1 MGLPPA
7 ISEPAELS
15 SETACL
21 PRPTAQ
27 NTPQTLGK
35 HWENLSQFWV
45 RSESICV
52 CLCVYGKKKG
62 TPHIKDTTLLDFR
75 CKNTNWILFS
85 LSSVDLKNCSILNK
99 KQHNFGVFQILL
111 LEENLKTCMPR
122 GGHIINETNYRLAN
136 AKNTLFSSTFTIRIL
151 PNQSETPLA
160 TQFSQNYSFCKIQ

>member
-1 MGLPPA
+1 MLFSNSSSDLEIASQIVNSRRPNICPLPA
-7 ISEPAELS
+7 KI
-15 SETACL
+15 
-21 PRPTAQ
+21 
-27 NTPQTLGK
+27 
-35 HWENLSQFWV
+35 W
-45 RSESICV
+45 
-52 CLCVYGKKKG
+52 KKKG
-62 TPHIKDTTLLDFR
+62 TPHIKDTAKLCFR

>member
-1 MGLPPA
+1 MGALTDQQKYYHQYHTMSCS
-7 ISEPAELS
+7 INFVELL
-15 SETACL
+15 E
-21 PRPTAQ
+21 
-27 NTPQTLGK
+27 K
-35 HWENLSQFWV
+35 IYYME
-45 RSESICV
+45 
-52 CLCVYGKKKG
+52 KKKG